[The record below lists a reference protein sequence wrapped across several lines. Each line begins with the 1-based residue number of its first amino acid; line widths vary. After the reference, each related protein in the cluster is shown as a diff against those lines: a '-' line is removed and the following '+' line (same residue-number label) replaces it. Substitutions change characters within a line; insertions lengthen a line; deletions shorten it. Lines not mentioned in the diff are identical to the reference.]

1 MRVASWVHAG
11 TLGSACWVP
20 VSVLLSLDSCM
31 RSGKH
36 FIFLP
41 QKATVTGKWVNVGE
55 VLSPG
60 PGNQLHECKL
70 VFFMSYLILCVLQ

>member
-1 MRVASWVHAG
+1 
-11 TLGSACWVP
+11 
-20 VSVLLSLDSCM
+20 M